1 MLLHLRAKEIV
12 VVWVCK
18 PSPEIVPRLWTSI
31 CPQIFKAFR
40 QSIVPEY
47 SQWGLVYTS
56 VPYLLHNLANHPN
69 LTQVMLASKEAS
81 SISLASNFLNQA
93 TEIQD
98 KYDVYKNKEKLK
110 MKVTELL
117 RVFNANKKVDALSS
131 NVMEL

>member
-1 MLLHLRAKEIV
+1 
-12 VVWVCK
+12 
-18 PSPEIVPRLWTSI
+18 
-31 CPQIFKAFR
+31 
-40 QSIVPEY
+40 
-47 SQWGLVYTS
+47 
-56 VPYLLHNLANHPN
+56 
-69 LTQVMLASKEAS
+69 MLASKEAS